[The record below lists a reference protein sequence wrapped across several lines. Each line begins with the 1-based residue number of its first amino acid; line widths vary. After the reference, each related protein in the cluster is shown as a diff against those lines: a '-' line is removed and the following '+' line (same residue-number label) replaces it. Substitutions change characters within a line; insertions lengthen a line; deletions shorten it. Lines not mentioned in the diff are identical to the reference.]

1 MVSNAAMTD
10 AEALSI
16 ISTNPEDIVARL
28 RARAHLWRGA
38 ATPMM
43 REHSCYIDEAA
54 DEIER
59 LRQNLNGR
67 DDFLGA
73 HGLWDKFVQSL
84 PRE

>member
-1 MVSNAAMTD
+1 MVSDPAMTD

-16 ISTNPEDIVARL
+16 ISANPEDIVARL

-43 REHSCYIDEAA
+43 REHSYYIDEAA
-54 DEIER
+54 DEIEQ
-59 LRQNLNGR
+59 LRRNLNGR
-67 DDFLGA
+67 DDFIGA
-73 HGLWDKFVQSL
+73 HGLWDEFVRSL